1 MAGIE
6 LRSTAFNDHAPIP
19 RRYARDGENVS
30 PPLSWSGVP
39 DDAAELLLLCEDPDA
54 PTGTFVHWLVTGI
67 PPADADLDAGQSP
80 PGGRVRANGWGERS
94 WGGPHPPAGDEA
106 HRYFFRLYALPEPVS
121 LPDDATADDVHRAVD
136 AARLAG
142 GTLVGTYQR

>member
-6 LRSTAFNDHAPIP
+6 LRSTAFTDHSPIP
-19 RRYARDGENVS
+19 ARYAHDRDNVS

-54 PTGTFVHWLVTGI
+54 PVGTFVHWLVTGI
-67 PPADADLDAGQSP
+67 PPEDGGVDAGEP
-80 PGGRVRANGWGERS
+80 PRGHALANGFGERG
-94 WGGPHPPAGDEA
+94 WGGPQPPVGDGA

-121 LPDDATADDVHRAVD
+121 LPGGATAEDVHRVVD
-136 AARLAG
+136 KAQLAS
-142 GTLVGTYQR
+142 GTVVGMYQR